1 MKKIAKLLI
10 LAILCTIC
18 LVLVACDK
26 VDSIYFETE
35 PRTNYV
41 QGQDFTLENAVLM
54 ATSGNKKNSVNL
66 DEATYSGYNPNQ
78 IGEQTVTVTYEG
90 QTVEI
95 KVTVIPRIALE
106 GITRDYFVGD
116 NFDKTKGRLRVAD
129 DKANV
134 KSVNLSEEAVI
145 IEGFDSSTTGQ
156 KTLTVKYGE
165 YTGTFAVNV
174 YTAETVTLSS
184 SPKQTK
190 YYSHD
195 TAFSTTGAYFTVT
208 ANNGSLTRM
217 VEVTSDM
224 VEGFLPSAA
233 TMENMDS
240 PLQQTVKIKYLGKS
254 FDFKIKV
261 YFSAVSL
268 AILRSEELK
277 DVTPE
282 NATLEQNEHA
292 LDALF
297 KYAELTA
304 ADKNLD
310 RKSTRLNSSHVT

>member
-35 PRTNYV
+35 PRTSYV
-41 QGQDFTLENAVLM
+41 QGQDFTLENAVLI
-54 ATSGNKKNSVNL
+54 ATSGNKKNPANL
-66 DEATYSGYNPNQ
+66 EEATYSGYNPNQ

-156 KTLTVKYGE
+156 KTLTV
-165 YTGTFAVNV
+165 
-174 YTAETVTLSS
+174 
-184 SPKQTK
+184 
-190 YYSHD
+190 
-195 TAFSTTGAYFTVT
+195 
-208 ANNGSLTRM
+208 
-217 VEVTSDM
+217 
-224 VEGFLPSAA
+224 
-233 TMENMDS
+233 
-240 PLQQTVKIKYLGKS
+240 
-254 FDFKIKV
+254 
-261 YFSAVSL
+261 
-268 AILRSEELK
+268 
-277 DVTPE
+277 
-282 NATLEQNEHA
+282 
-292 LDALF
+292 
-297 KYAELTA
+297 
-304 ADKNLD
+304 
-310 RKSTRLNSSHVT
+310 